1 MAGCI
6 SLTSQI
12 AGMNKFFSSNPVALQ
27 SGLTVVRIIVGAF
40 MIYHGWEVF
49 DAAKMKEYAAWDVF
63 KKFPSAIFMV
73 YLGKGAELVAGIM
86 LAIGWFT
93 RIAAI
98 ILIGTMFYIS
108 FFVGNGKVWYEDQHP
123 FLFVLL
129 GLVFFFAGGGKYSV
143 DNVMFGKKVE

>member
-1 MAGCI
+1 M
-6 SLTSQI
+6 
-12 AGMNKFFSSNPVALQ
+12 MNRLLSPHPLAWQ
-27 SGLTVVRIIVGAF
+27 GGLAFVRIIVGAC

-49 DAAKMKEYAAWDVF
+49 DAAKMREYAAWDVF

-98 ILIGTMFYIS
+98 MLIGTMLYIS

-129 GLVFFFAGGGKYSV
+129 GFVFFFAGGGKYSADHMRV
-143 DNVMFGKKVE
+143 AADSQMKS